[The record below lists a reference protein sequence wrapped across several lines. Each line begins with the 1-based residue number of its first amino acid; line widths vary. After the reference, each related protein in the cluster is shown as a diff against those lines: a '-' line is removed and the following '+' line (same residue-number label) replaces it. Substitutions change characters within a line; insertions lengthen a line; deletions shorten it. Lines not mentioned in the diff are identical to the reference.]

1 MGFHGRVGGIGRRP
15 FILAPSLLAHR
26 ILPGCWHMTNYQFRW
41 PKELDDRLRE
51 LWPVSSLAEM
61 SREFGLSTRRIK
73 DRAKRL
79 KLPIATYRE
88 RLTPSKAEW
97 VEIASQIAREAKLR
111 PSDVLAGCRYKKAV
125 WARWRAWRAILEAN
139 PHYSVA
145 GVARTSGHDHTTVLH
160 GLQRLA
166 GKNPRWETAGG
177 SRALG
182 RTHHS
187 PVDNLQP

>member
-1 MGFHGRVGGIGRRP
+1 
-15 FILAPSLLAHR
+15 
-26 ILPGCWHMTNYQFRW
+26 MTNYQFRW

-111 PSDVLAGCRYKKAV
+111 PSDVLAGCRYKAAV
-125 WARWRAWRAILEAN
+125 RARWAAWKEVLDRN
-139 PHYSVA
+139 PNYSIA
-145 GVARTSGHDHTTVLH
+145 GLGRTSGHDHTTILH
-160 GLQRLA
+160 GLQRLSGISA
-166 GKNPRWETAGG
+166 PSMRKASYRATCRRRLEVTAM
-177 SRALG
+177 R
-182 RTHHS
+182 
-187 PVDNLQP
+187 PVDNFTASCEERPFQLA